1 MKIQSMSR
9 RVLSGA
15 SVLALFAVVVG
26 GWGSVSAQDEVFSTE
41 ELCRK
46 NYQTGMEY
54 KKNLKYQDAEEF
66 LTLVV
71 ETCPDKLEAYLNLGE
86 VQRFLEKFTDAI
98 DTYDRALE
106 IEPRNLDVQEA
117 LAYTYGASG
126 DLEESIHLYKKILD
140 VDPERDGV
148 YQNLAF
154 LYEKQG
160 KWPEALMMYKNVLAR
175 SPDNVDVLQKSARTA
190 LDNKLYLEAMNLYEK
205 LYEARPDDIGILR
218 ILGYFYYQV
227 KLYERA
233 VPIYQSIL
241 EREPDGPS
249 SLFENKILA
258 LSLKESGR
266 PGEAAEVF
274 ERIIERE
281 PENLQN
287 YYNLGWMYIDLGDY
301 GKAQDAIQ
309 RGLEQDPTYLC
320 LYYTWGKIFENQG
333 KSADESDR
341 FDEAVTFFGR
351 AKEKYQRC
359 AGSGAFCSSACQK
372 EIDRQDALI
381 DRTAKR
387 KQKKLMESPSPGET
401 QPVSTGNK

>member
-1 MKIQSMSR
+1 MKMKSVTKSLNGF
-9 RVLSGA
+9 LSVPAALILLAGA
-15 SVLALFAVVVG
+15 ATPIA
-26 GWGSVSAQDEVFSTE
+26 AQDEVFSTE

-86 VQRFLEKFTDAI
+86 VQRFLEKYMDAI

-126 DLEESIHLYKKILD
+126 DLDESIRLYQKILD
-140 VDPERDGV
+140 VDPEREGV

-160 KWPEALMMYKNVLAR
+160 KWPEALMMYKKVLAR
-175 SPDNVDVLQKSARTA
+175 NPDKTDVLQKIARTA
-190 LDNKLYLEAMNLYEK
+190 LDHKLYLEAMNLYEK
-205 LYEARPDDIGILR
+205 LYAAMPEDIGVLR

-227 KLYERA
+227 KLYESA
-233 VPIYQSIL
+233 VPIYQTIL
-241 EREPDGPS
+241 EREPDSPS
-249 SLFENKILA
+249 SLFEMKILA
-258 LSLKESGR
+258 ICLKEAGR
-266 PGEAAEVF
+266 PGEAAEVY

-287 YYNLGWMYIDLGDY
+287 YYNLAFMYIDLRDF

-309 RGLEQDPTYLC
+309 RGLSQDPNYVC
-320 LYYTWGKIFENQG
+320 LYYAWGKIHENQA
-333 KSADESDR
+333 KVSDDAER
-341 FDEAVTFFGR
+341 FDEAVGLFGK
-351 AKEKYQRC
+351 AKEKYQKC
-359 AGSGAFCSSACQK
+359 AGSGAFCSSTCQR
-372 EIDRQDALI
+372 EIERQDALI

-387 KQKKLMESPSPGET
+387 KQKKALEGGGDATPAS
-401 QPVSTGNK
+401 GN